1 MRHGSNATLFCI
13 CVCLVCAALPA
24 VVATPAYAQG
34 LNSSDLSRLR
44 SIGNVALS
52 PDSHYIAYTI
62 MMRDRPGRP
71 YDQLWVM
78 DLSTE
83 KSVRLGGDKP
93 PTVRYGLRTASGS
106 RSTVLMA
113 TSRAS

>member
-71 YDQLWVM
+71 YAVSYTHLDVYKRQVPG
-78 DLSTE
+78 
-83 KSVRLGGDKP
+83 R
-93 PTVRYGLRTASGS
+93 
-106 RSTVLMA
+106 
-113 TSRAS
+113 